1 MNPSLTIRSA
11 TEADIQTIGYLA
23 YQIWPFAYRDILTL
37 DQLQYMLN
45 KVYSSDSLALQLQ
58 EGHEFLIIE
67 ENSTPMGFAS
77 YSAYGEPLQYKLHKL
92 YVRTDTQGKGLGK
105 SLLEEVVARVRAA
118 GGHSLLLQVNRNNR
132 AVGFYQKMGFRIERE
147 EDISIGN
154 GYYMNDY
161 IMKMTL

>member
-1 MNPSLTIRSA
+1 MNPSLTIRTA
-11 TEADIQTIGYLA
+11 TATDIQTIGYLA

-45 KVYSSDSLALQLQ
+45 KVYSSDSLASQMQ
-58 EGHEFLIIE
+58 EGHQFLLVE
-67 ENSTPMGFAS
+67 ENGIPMGFAS

-105 SLLEEVVARVRAA
+105 SLLEEVVSRVKTA

-161 IMKMTL
+161 IMKMMI